1 MKRSRWAVAALLVSG
16 IVRAADSSNPTP
28 ITTNKDDSPPRVQS
42 GKVAASTDVDRPPA
56 LGPVGAKVV
65 VLVFS
70 DFQCP
75 VCRRS
80 ADATDQIAEEFP
92 GDVRV
97 EFWQHPLTT
106 HANAE
111 NAAVA
116 SLAAHRQGKFWEYHD
131 ELFRNQS
138 AIDADSLARYA
149 EQLGMDAAR
158 FKSDYA
164 DPELRARVQREAATA
179 ETFGAKNT
187 PAFMV
192 NGKLK
197 TGWGSWYAFRADVE
211 RELAEAKKLDEQGT
225 TGASVAERRAAAQL
239 ANDDLFRVYREQ
251 VLRPAPEV
259 TQNTAK
265 PKKEK
270 RKKKH
275 GAEEK

>member
-1 MKRSRWAVAALLVSG
+1 
-16 IVRAADSSNPTP
+16 
-28 ITTNKDDSPPRVQS
+28 
-42 GKVAASTDVDRPPA
+42 
-56 LGPVGAKVV
+56 VV
-65 VLVFS
+65 VVFS

-131 ELFRNQS
+131 ELFRNQ
-138 AIDADSLARYA
+138 AALDPDSLARYA
-149 EQLGMDAAR
+149 EQLGMDGAR

-164 DPELRARVQREAATA
+164 DPALRARAQSEAATA

-187 PAFMV
+187 PAFLV

-197 TGWGSWYAFRADVE
+197 VGWGSWYAFRADVE
-211 RELAEAKKLDEQGT
+211 HELAEAKKLEEQGT
-225 TGASVAERRAAAQL
+225 TGAAVAERRAETQL
-239 ANDDLFRVYREQ
+239 ANPDLFRAYREK
-251 VLRPAPEV
+251 VLRPPPEV
-259 TQNTAK
+259 AQDDGK
-265 PKKEK
+265 PKKAK
-270 RKKKH
+270 RAKKSEAGDK
-275 GAEEK
+275 

>member
-1 MKRSRWAVAALLVSG
+1 MKLTRWAIAMCLVSG
-16 IVRAADSSNPTP
+16 TVYAANSSNPTP
-28 ITTNKDDSPPRVQS
+28 VTTNKDDSPPRVQS
-42 GKVAASTDVDRPPA
+42 GKVFASTDVDHPPA
-56 LGPVGAKVV
+56 LGPADAKVV

-116 SLAAHRQGKFWEYHD
+116 SLAAQRQGMFWEYHD
-131 ELFRNQS
+131 ELFRNQA
-138 AIDADSLARYA
+138 AIDPDSLARYA
-149 EQLGMDAAR
+149 EQLGMDAER

-164 DPELRARVQREAATA
+164 DPALRARAQREAATA

-197 TGWGSWYAFRADVE
+197 TGWGSWYGFRTDVE
-211 RELAEAKKLDEQGT
+211 RELAEAKKLEEQGT
-225 TGASVAERRAAAQL
+225 AGASVAESRAATLL
-239 ANDDLFRVYREQ
+239 ANDELFRVYRDQ
-251 VLRPAPEV
+251 VLRPAPDV
-259 TQNTAK
+259 SQSTGK

-270 RKKKH
+270 KKKKH
-275 GAEEK
+275 EAE

>member
-1 MKRSRWAVAALLVSG
+1 MKMSRWAVVALLVCG
-16 IVRAADSSNPTP
+16 AVHAADSSNPTP
-28 ITTNKDDSPPRVQS
+28 VTTNKDDSPPRVQS
-42 GKVAASTDVDRPPA
+42 GKVAASTDVDHPPA
-56 LGPVGAKVV
+56 LGPAGAKVV

-92 GDVRV
+92 GEVRV

-116 SLAAHRQGKFWEYHD
+116 SLAAQRQGKFWEYHD

-138 AIDADSLARYA
+138 AIDPDSLARYA
-149 EQLGMDAAR
+149 EQLGMDGAR

-164 DPELRARVQREAATA
+164 DPQLRARVKSEAATA

-211 RELAEAKKLDEQGT
+211 RELAETKKLEEQGAV
-225 TGASVAERRAAAQL
+225 GAPVAERRAETQL
-239 ANDDLFRVYREQ
+239 ANAELFHLYREQ

-259 TQNTAK
+259 AQDAGK

-270 RKKKH
+270 KKKKRE
-275 GAEEK
+275 AE

>member
-1 MKRSRWAVAALLVSG
+1 MNLSRSAIAVFLVSG
-16 IVRAADSSNPTP
+16 AVYAANSSNPTP
-28 ITTNKDDSPPRVQS
+28 VTTNKDDSPPRVQS
-42 GKVAASTDVDRPPA
+42 GKVFASTDVDLPPA
-56 LGPVGAKVV
+56 LGPAGAKVV

-97 EFWQHPLTT
+97 EFWQHPLTS
-106 HANAE
+106 HAHAE

-116 SLAAHRQGKFWEYHD
+116 SLAAQRQGMFWEYHD

-138 AIDADSLARYA
+138 AIDPDSLARYA
-149 EQLGMDAAR
+149 EQLGMDAVR
-158 FKSDYA
+158 FKTDYA
-164 DPELRARVQREAATA
+164 DPALRARAQREAAIA
-179 ETFGAKNT
+179 ELFGAKNT

-211 RELAEAKKLDEQGT
+211 RELAEAKKLEEQGT
-225 TGASVAERRAAAQL
+225 GGASVAERRAETLL
-239 ANDDLFRVYREQ
+239 ANDEQFRVYRDR
-251 VLRPAPEV
+251 VLRPAPEA
-259 TQNTAK
+259 TPDAGK
-265 PKKEK
+265 PKKDK
-270 RKKKH
+270 KKKKH
-275 GAEEK
+275 EAEEK